1 MNFIRTAAVLSL
13 LVGAGCGGEEGV
25 DPVAQDAPEEANAA
39 PAPAPEPEPLMRRP
53 IHCCSDLVLE
63 GALKSY
69 LSMGSTLAAGDAAAI
84 ETDRAAMVEQLT
96 ELGADHALAEMVDVV
111 TDMETCELEACR
123 ESFSVLSKVL
133 VETIGDTH
141 SGDLDIAIAWSRKH
155 QSPWIQEGNELHSPY
170 GDGIE
175 SYSWGLQEEVKG
187 ADKVREAERGEGV
200 VHTPPIEEAPP
211 VEADPPDGAD
221 APPPEEGTDGA

>member
-1 MNFIRTAAVLSL
+1 MNLMRTAAALAL
-13 LVGAGCGGEEGV
+13 LFGAGCGEDEGV

-63 GALKSY
+63 NALKSY
-69 LSMGSTLAAGDAAAI
+69 LSMGTTLAKGDAAAI
-84 ETDRAAMVEQLT
+84 EADRAALQEQLGQ
-96 ELGADHALAEMVDVV
+96 LGEDHALAEMVAVV
-111 TDMETCELEACR
+111 TEMEACELDACR
-123 ESFSVLSKVL
+123 ESFITLSSKL

-141 SGDLDIAIAWSRKH
+141 SGDLDIAVAWSRKH
-155 QSPWIQEGNELHSPY
+155 SAPWIQEGNELHSPY

-175 SYSWGLQEEVKG
+175 SYSWGNRDEVKG

-200 VHTPPIEEAPP
+200 VNTPPIEEAPP

-221 APPPEEGTDGA
+221 APPPAEGSDGA